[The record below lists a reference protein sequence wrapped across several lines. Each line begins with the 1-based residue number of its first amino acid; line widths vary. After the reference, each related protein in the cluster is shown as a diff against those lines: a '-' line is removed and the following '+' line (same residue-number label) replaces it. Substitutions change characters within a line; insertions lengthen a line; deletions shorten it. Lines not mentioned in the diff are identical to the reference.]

1 MLEREVEKDPYRS
14 YFHGNTNCSLKTN
27 WYTGLSPAPTLVSK
41 PSIRSTIK
49 RKISVKMPIS
59 DEEDTSKR
67 VATTT
72 AESTEKHPRRRSI
85 VLSDSEDEND
95 GDFTISEA
103 TAPEGKKAKKVEGRP
118 ISQPPKS
125 RPSDSRPI
133 IRVKSSSI
141 EDKQPTISVKFSL
154 STQEGN
160 QRQEKSPTSPLPA
173 LPSSEVGG
181 NSKANI
187 PHVTFQ
193 PPIVHKDS
201 HLSSEVDTNSLPVS
215 SSSSSSFSSSSME
228 RSDQSSLPSLSS
240 TESAPLPAPPQP
252 DPIISPCNIDDIKP
266 HPRTQPVDDAI
277 KKELVA
283 LITPLIQ
290 NPDFELFRDP
300 VPSNCLE
307 YYQLIDNPICLA
319 DIYKRIIHNRYKT
332 IQTFRRD
339 LFQVVSNCIYYNML
353 LSQEQSANRKQ
364 AYLLHREVII
374 TLHRLVEE
382 KCTADQL
389 LALATIYHTLVESI
403 YGVSVNDTQP
413 IRYFAVDYKQLPE
426 YTRYVKK
433 PILLRTIIVSI
444 G

>member
-49 RKISVKMPIS
+49 RKISVKMPFS
-59 DEEDTSKR
+59 EEEDTSKR

-103 TAPEGKKAKKVEGRP
+103 TAPEGKKTKKIDGKP

-125 RPSDSRPI
+125 RPSDSRTI

-181 NSKANI
+181 SSKANI
-187 PHVTFQ
+187 PRVTFQ
-193 PPIVHKDS
+193 QPLVHNDS
-201 HLSSEVDTNSLPVS
+201 HLSSEVDTNSLPLLS
-215 SSSSSSFSSSSME
+215 SSSSSVGG
-228 RSDQSSLPSLSS
+228 SDQSSPLPSLSS
-240 TESAPLPAPPQP
+240 TESAPLPTTSQP
-252 DPIISPCNIDDIKP
+252 DLLISPCNIDDIKP
-266 HPRTQPVDDAI
+266 HPRTQPVDDDI

-300 VPSNCLE
+300 VPGDCLE

-319 DIYKRIIHNRYKT
+319 DIQKKIVHNRYKT
-332 IQTFRRD
+332 IQNFRRD
-339 LFQVVSNCIYYNML
+339 LFQVVWNCVYYNML

-364 AYLLHREVII
+364 AYLLHREVIM

-382 KCTADQL
+382 KCTVDQL
-389 LALATIYHTLVESI
+389 LALATTYHTLVESI
-403 YGVSVNDTQP
+403 YGVCVNDTQP
-413 IRYFAVDYKQLPE
+413 IRYFAVDHKQLPE

-433 PILLRTIIVSI
+433 PILLRTIIVGI
-444 G
+444 DCI